1 MEYKSLFFNLRKFIS
16 VIDNLRDVGLQKH
29 IKLPRIVT
37 LGTQSSGKS
46 SLLESAVGMDFL
58 PRGEVQKN

>member
-1 MEYKSLFFNLRKFIS
+1 M
-16 VIDNLRDVGLQKH
+16 IDNLRDVGLQKH

-46 SLLESAVGMDFL
+46 SLLESVVGMDFL
-58 PRGEVQKN
+58 PRGEVQ